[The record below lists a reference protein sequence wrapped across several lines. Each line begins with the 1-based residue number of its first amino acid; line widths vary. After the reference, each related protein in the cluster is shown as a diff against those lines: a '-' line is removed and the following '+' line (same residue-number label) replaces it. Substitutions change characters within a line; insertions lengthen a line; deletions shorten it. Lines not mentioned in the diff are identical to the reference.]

1 MSIRFKPVEKNG
13 FYHIK
18 DIELDFT
25 SQQKFF
31 KNQAIYVCERLNE
44 LNNEVDFFRNQLLEL
59 EKLTGGYVND
69 RINSN

>member
-1 MSIRFKPVEKNG
+1 MMDIRFKPVEDEKG

-18 DIELDFT
+18 DIKLNYT

-31 KNQAIYVCERLNE
+31 KNQAIYICERLNE

-59 EKLTGGYVND
+59 EKL
-69 RINSN
+69 